1 MKVELPNLGIQ
12 SKVQDYTITKSFDD
26 FGVVTEIDSKAKFD
40 SENGFE
46 TLLEETFAGNTEEDC
61 LLIIECG
68 DDDIE
73 IDALIQHNEGSIN
86 FNNCYVE
93 KSIKFK
99 SPIECIKNKDIN
111 IFDNVG
117 GSFRTYNIKKKN
129 TNLQH
134 LRYKKK
140 VSYQFNTHINI
151 VISQHLNLI
160 VQNYSYEYHPYRKF
174 LVCKTL
180 DNTLHYLPGIEHINV
195 GSCIYSHTNKSLF
208 NITNL
213 LRGFVSEVRKLPINT
228 LVSNLNNYSNSK
240 NTFAKSAGTYCK
252 LKKTKKTKKKL
263 ALLELPSG
271 QETLLPQT
279 TICFVGKNQNFQK
292 TSLVEGS

>member
-1 MKVELPNLGIQ
+1 MI
-12 SKVQDYTITKSFDD
+12 
-26 FGVVTEIDSKAKFD
+26 
-40 SENGFE
+40 
-46 TLLEETFAGNTEEDC
+46 LL
-61 LLIIECG
+61 
-68 DDDIE
+68 
-73 IDALIQHNEGSIN
+73 
-86 FNNCYVE
+86 
-93 KSIKFK
+93 KKFK
-99 SPIECIKNKDIN
+99 KLIPSYRHKKDIN
-111 IFDNVG
+111 IFDNLG
-117 GSFRTYNIKKKN
+117 GSLITYKLKKKN

-228 LVSNLNNYSNSK
+228 LISNLNNYSNSK

-292 TSLVEGS
+292 TSLVEGSWGFSYSKFKVRRVRGVAMNPVDHPNGGRTKTVQPERSPWNWVAKKKK